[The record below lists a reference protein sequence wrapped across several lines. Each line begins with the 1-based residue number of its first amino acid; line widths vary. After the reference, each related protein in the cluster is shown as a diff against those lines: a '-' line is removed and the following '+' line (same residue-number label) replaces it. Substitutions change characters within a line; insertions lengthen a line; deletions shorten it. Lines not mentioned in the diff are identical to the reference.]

1 MLEGHDL
8 AIATVEMVNFLMT
21 YIYFLKI
28 TCICVCLYVST
39 HACKQILSEVRG
51 ARSPGGGVTGS
62 LELPDVGAE
71 D

>member
-8 AIATVEMVNFLMT
+8 AIATVEMINFLT
-21 YIYFLKI
+21 IYIYFLKI
-28 TCICVCLYVST
+28 ICICVCLYVSI

-51 ARSPGGGVTGS
+51 ARSPGGGVAGS

-71 D
+71 N